1 MNISIGGTLI
11 NCMEQMRSQQSFYR
25 NRSECTSYNYVLPIL
40 QPDLYITNSYDG
52 IPTHLRAIGI
62 TYETYREYSDEGIKQ
77 MLTTASDRCPVIPHY
92 LLINMY
98 GHMEEWDDVITRLQ
112 QIVPKLGVRN
122 VEGMLIGHPNH
133 KITLLQ
139 ADNSFVILTN
149 SMKKDLFP
157 KLNAAFYYLREQQ
170 GLLNPEAESSA
181 AYKDIRD
188 AYVDTI
194 LTGTDEDR
202 MEALYQALET
212 EQIEIRK
219 KKERELEK
227 QNSVKLFSFLQDK
240 LDRNGIDNLQNDLR
254 NIDESIKNYLNELR
268 MLNNKR
274 KQKQLYLAGIKQLE
288 TDENVINFIQTLQDD
303 YEAGSLIGV
312 TITNPFG
319 DRITCKDV
327 SLIDA
332 LAETGS
338 PYNVRSIKLQS
349 KSIMHYWNEEY
360 ASVLLENETSVV
372 HNYGD
377 EAEALFEAIF
387 INKTVQLRVAMAYK
401 MAYDADN
408 MCFGRL
414 HRDSDSVLEFTE
426 GCPHPHIMGYDCW
439 GDNAAI
445 IQQAL
450 GRNDLY
456 TAYMICKQVLES
468 VALSDG
474 AVVERMLC
482 YWVEQRTN
490 DMAKFFLIDGKAYNL
505 RDAYVL
511 LCKKLAEE
519 KAEAATETEAE
530 AVEEAPA
537 GVTEEPEN
545 VE

>member
-1 MNISIGGTLI
+1 MDILIMGTLR
-11 NCMEQMRSQQSFYR
+11 NCMEQMRSQTSFYR
-25 NRSECTSYNYVLPIL
+25 NRAECSSYNYVLPIL

-52 IPTHLRAIGI
+52 TPSQHRATGI
-62 TYETYREYSDEGIKQ
+62 TYETYREYSDEYIKRV
-77 MLTTASDRCPVIPHY
+77 LTHASVRCPIVPHY

-98 GHMEEWDDVITRLQ
+98 GHMEEWDNVIAHLQ
-112 QIVPKLGVRN
+112 QIVPELEVRN

-157 KLNAAFYYLREQQ
+157 KLNATFYYLREQQ
-170 GLLNPEAESSA
+170 GLLIPEAESSA
-181 AYKDIRD
+181 AYTEIRD
-188 AYVDTI
+188 VYVDTI

-240 LDRNGIDNLQNDLR
+240 LDKNGIDNLQTDLR
-254 NIDESIKNYLNELR
+254 NIDEEIKRYLDEIR
-268 MLNNKR
+268 SLNNRR
-274 KQKQLYLAGIKQLE
+274 KQKQLYLVGIKQLE
-288 TDENVINFIQTLQDD
+288 TDENVLNFIQTLQDD
-303 YEAGSLIGV
+303 YEAESLIGV
-312 TITNPFG
+312 TITNAYG

-332 LAETGS
+332 LTETGTS
-338 PYNVRSIKLQS
+338 YNVRSIKLKS
-349 KSIMHYWNEEY
+349 KGIMHYWNEEY
-360 ASVLLENETSVV
+360 ANVLLENEDSLV

-387 INKTVQLRVAMAYK
+387 INKTVQLRVAMSYK
-401 MAYDADN
+401 MTYDNDD
-408 MCFGRL
+408 MCFSRI
-414 HRDSDSVLEFTE
+414 HRDGDSVIEFTE

-439 GDNAAI
+439 GDNAAN

-450 GRNDLY
+450 SRNDLY

-482 YWVEQRTN
+482 YWTEQRTN

-519 KAEAATETEAE
+519 KAEAATETSENAE
-530 AVEEAPA
+530 Q
-537 GVTEEPEN
+537 
-545 VE
+545 

>member
-1 MNISIGGTLI
+1 MEILIMGTLR
-11 NCMEQMRSQQSFYR
+11 NCMEQMQSRQSFYR
-25 NRSECTSYNYVLPIL
+25 NRSECTTYNYVLPIL

-52 IPTHLRAIGI
+52 ITTQIRALGI
-62 TYETYREYSDEGIKQ
+62 TYETYRELSEGSLKNMITDEFIE
-77 MLTTASDRCPVIPHY
+77 CPAIPHY

-98 GHMEEWDDVITRLQ
+98 GHMEEWDNVIARLQ
-112 QIVPKLGVRN
+112 QTVPELEVRN

-157 KLNAAFYYLREQQ
+157 KLNATFYYLREQQ
-170 GLLNPEAESSA
+170 GLLIPEAESSA
-181 AYKDIRD
+181 AYTELRD
-188 AYVDTI
+188 VYVDTI
-194 LTGTDEDR
+194 LTGTNEDR
-202 MEALYQALET
+202 MEALYEALET

-219 KKERELEK
+219 KKEHELEK
-227 QNSVKLFSFLQDK
+227 QNSVKLFNFLQDK
-240 LDRNGIDNLQNDLR
+240 LDRNGIDNLQTEIR
-254 NIDESIKNYLNELR
+254 SIDGTIRQYLTELR
-268 MLNNKR
+268 KLNNRR

-303 YEAGSLIGV
+303 YEAESLIDV
-312 TITNPFG
+312 TISNTFG

-327 SLIDA
+327 SLIDV

-338 PYNVRSIKLQS
+338 SYNVCSIKLQS
-349 KSIMHYWNEEY
+349 KGIMHYWNEEY
-360 ASVLLENETSVV
+360 ASVLLENKDSLV

-387 INKTVQLRVAMAYK
+387 IDKTVQLRVAMAYQ
-401 MAYDADN
+401 MTYDVDN
-408 MCFGRL
+408 MCFSRMQ
-414 HRDSDSVLEFTE
+414 RDNDSVIEFTE

-439 GDNAAI
+439 GDNAAN

-450 GRNDLY
+450 SRDDLY

-474 AVVERMLC
+474 AVVEKMLH
-482 YWVEQRTN
+482 YWTEQRTN
-490 DMAKFFLIDGKAYNL
+490 NTAKFFLIDGKAYNL
-505 RDAYVL
+505 HDAYMI

-519 KAEAATETEAE
+519 KAKDTIETSENAE
-530 AVEEAPA
+530 Q
-537 GVTEEPEN
+537 
-545 VE
+545 

>member
-1 MNISIGGTLI
+1 MDIAIGSTLI
-11 NCMEQMRSQQSFYR
+11 NCMEQMQSQQSFYR

-40 QPDLYITNSYDG
+40 QPDLYITNSYAS
-52 IPTHLRAIGI
+52 ITTRLRAIGI
-62 TYETYREYSDEGIKQ
+62 TYETYREHSDEGLKNMI
-77 MLTTASDRCPVIPHY
+77 TDESIRCPIIPHY
-92 LLINMY
+92 LLINIY
-98 GHMEEWDDVITRLQ
+98 GHMEEWDEVIAHLQ
-112 QIVPKLGVRN
+112 RIVPELEVRN

-170 GLLNPEAESSA
+170 GLLIPEAESSE
-181 AYKDIRD
+181 AYTKIRD
-188 AYVDTI
+188 VYVDTI

-202 MEALYQALET
+202 MEAMYQALET

-219 KKERELEK
+219 KKEHELEK

-240 LDRNGIDNLQNDLR
+240 LDKSNIDNLQAEVS
-254 NIDESIKNYLNELR
+254 NIDETIRQYLIELR
-268 MLNNKR
+268 KLNNKR

-288 TDENVINFIQTLQDD
+288 TDKNVVNFIQTLQDD
-303 YEAGSLIGV
+303 YEAESLIGV

-338 PYNVRSIKLQS
+338 SYNVRSIKLQS

-360 ASVLLENETSVV
+360 ASVLLENEDSVV

-387 INKTVQLRVAMAYK
+387 VDKTVQLRVAMAYN
-401 MAYDADN
+401 MAYDTDN
-408 MCFGRL
+408 MGFGRL
-414 HRDSDSVLEFTE
+414 HRDSDSVVEFTE

-439 GDNAAI
+439 GDNAAN

-450 GRNDLY
+450 SRNDLY

-474 AVVERMLC
+474 AVVERMLS

-505 RDAYVL
+505 RDAYVI

-519 KAEAATETEAE
+519 KAEAATETSENAE
-530 AVEEAPA
+530 Q
-537 GVTEEPEN
+537 
-545 VE
+545 

>member
-1 MNISIGGTLI
+1 MDIAIGGTLI

-52 IPTHLRAIGI
+52 ITAQVRAIGI
-62 TYETYREYSDEGIKQ
+62 TYETYMEYSERSLKNLITDESIRHP
-77 MLTTASDRCPVIPHY
+77 AIPHY

-98 GHMEEWDDVITRLQ
+98 GHMEEWDEVIAHMQR
-112 QIVPKLGVRN
+112 IVPELEVRN

-170 GLLNPEAESSA
+170 GLLIPEAESSA
-181 AYKDIRD
+181 AYTEIRD
-188 AYVDTI
+188 VYVDTI

-219 KKERELEK
+219 KKEHELEK
-227 QNSVKLFSFLQDK
+227 QNSVKLFNFLQDK
-240 LDRNGIDNLQNDLR
+240 LDKNGIDNLQNDLR
-254 NIDESIKNYLNELR
+254 SIDEEIKQYLNELR
-268 MLNNKR
+268 KLNSAR

-288 TDENVINFIQTLQDD
+288 TDENVVNFIQALQDD
-303 YEAGSLIGV
+303 YEAESLTGIK
-312 TITNPFG
+312 ISNAYG
-319 DRITCKDV
+319 DLITCKDV

-332 LAETGS
+332 LTETGTS
-338 PYNVRSIKLQS
+338 YNVRSIKLKS
-349 KSIMHYWNEEY
+349 KGIMHYWNEEY
-360 ASVLLENETSVV
+360 ANVLLENEDSLI

-377 EAEALFEAIF
+377 EAETLFEAIF
-387 INKTVQLRVAMAYK
+387 IDKTVQLRVAMAYK
-401 MAYDADN
+401 MTYDNDD
-408 MCFGRL
+408 MCFSRL
-414 HRDSDSVLEFTE
+414 HKDSDSVIEFTE

-439 GDNAAI
+439 GDNAAN

-450 GRNDLY
+450 SRNDLY

-468 VALSDG
+468 VALSDS
-474 AVVERMLC
+474 AVVERMLS

-490 DMAKFFLIDGKAYNL
+490 RTAKFFLIDGKAYNL
-505 RDAYVL
+505 RDAYVI

-519 KAEAATETEAE
+519 KAETSENAE
-530 AVEEAPA
+530 Q
-537 GVTEEPEN
+537 
-545 VE
+545 

>member
-1 MNISIGGTLI
+1 MDIAIGSTLI
-11 NCMEQMRSQQSFYR
+11 NCMEQVRSSHSFYR

-40 QPDLYITNSYDG
+40 QPDLYVTNSYEG

-62 TYETYREYSDEGIKQ
+62 TYETYREYSDEGVKQ
-77 MLTTASDRCPVIPHY
+77 MLTTASDRCPAIPHY

-98 GHMEEWDDVITRLQ
+98 GHMEEWDNVIAHLQ
-112 QIVPKLGVRN
+112 QLVPELEVRN
-122 VEGMLIGHPNH
+122 VEGMLIEHPNH

-170 GLLNPEAESSA
+170 GLLIPEAESSE
-181 AYKDIRD
+181 AYTEIRD
-188 AYVDTI
+188 VYVDTI

-212 EQIEIRK
+212 EQIELRK
-219 KKERELEK
+219 KKEHEQKK
-227 QNSVKLFSFLQDK
+227 QNSIKLFNFLQDK
-240 LDRNGIDNLQNDLR
+240 LDRNGIDNLQNEIRSID
-254 NIDESIKNYLNELR
+254 NIIKQYLTELR
-268 MLNNKR
+268 KLNNRR

-303 YEAGSLIGV
+303 YEAESLIEITV
-312 TITNPFG
+312 TNPFG

-327 SLIDA
+327 SLIDV

-338 PYNVRSIKLQS
+338 SYNVNSIKLQS

-360 ASVLLENETSVV
+360 ANVLLENENSVV

-377 EAEALFEAIF
+377 EAEALFKAIF
-387 INKTVQLRVAMAYK
+387 IDKTVQLRVAMAYQ
-401 MAYDADN
+401 MTYDADN
-408 MCFGRL
+408 MCFSRM
-414 HRDSDSVLEFTE
+414 HRDGDSVLEFTE

-439 GDNAAI
+439 GDNAAN
-445 IQQAL
+445 IQQAFS
-450 GRNDLY
+450 RDDLY

-474 AVVERMLC
+474 AVVERMLS

-490 DMAKFFLIDGKAYNL
+490 NTAKFFLIDDKAYNL

-519 KAEAATETEAE
+519 KAEATTETSED
-530 AVEEAPA
+530 VEQ
-537 GVTEEPEN
+537 
-545 VE
+545 

>member
-1 MNISIGGTLI
+1 MDILIGGTLR
-11 NCMEQMRSQQSFYR
+11 NCIERMRSRQSFYR

-52 IPTHLRAIGI
+52 ITTQLRAIGI
-62 TYETYREYSDEGIKQ
+62 TYETYREASEGSLKNMITDESIRYP
-77 MLTTASDRCPVIPHY
+77 AIPYY

-98 GHMEEWDDVITRLQ
+98 GHMEEWDEVIAHLQ
-112 QIVPKLGVRN
+112 QLVPELEVRN

-170 GLLNPEAESSA
+170 GLLIPEAESSE
-181 AYKDIRD
+181 AYTEIRD
-188 AYVDTI
+188 VYVDTI

-202 MEALYQALET
+202 MEVLYQALET

-227 QNSVKLFSFLQDK
+227 QNSIKLFNFLQDK
-240 LDRNGIDNLQNDLR
+240 LDKNGINNLQAELI
-254 NIDESIKNYLNELR
+254 NIDNSIKQYLNELR
-268 MLNNKR
+268 VLNNKR

-288 TDENVINFIQTLQDD
+288 TDENIVNFIQTLQDD
-303 YEAGSLIGV
+303 YEAESLIGI
-312 TITNPFG
+312 TITNRYG
-319 DRITCKDV
+319 DSITCKDV
-327 SLIDA
+327 SLIDV
-332 LAETGS
+332 LAETGNS
-338 PYNVRSIKLQS
+338 YNVCSIKLQS
-349 KSIMHYWNEEY
+349 KGIMHYWNEEY
-360 ASVLLENETSVV
+360 AGVLLENEDSIV

-377 EAEALFEAIF
+377 EAEALFKAIF
-387 INKTVQLRVAMAYK
+387 IDKTVQLRVAMAYQ
-401 MAYDADN
+401 MTYDADN
-408 MCFGRL
+408 MCFGRM
-414 HRDSDSVLEFTE
+414 HRDDTNVLEFTE

-439 GDNAAI
+439 GDNAAN

-450 GRNDLY
+450 SRDDLY
-456 TAYMICKQVLES
+456 TAYMICRQVLES

-482 YWVEQRTN
+482 YWTEQRTN
-490 DMAKFFLIDGKAYNL
+490 NTAKFFLIDGKAYNL
-505 RDAYVL
+505 HDAYMI

-519 KAEAATETEAE
+519 KAEAITETSENAE
-530 AVEEAPA
+530 Q
-537 GVTEEPEN
+537 
-545 VE
+545 